1 MKIETTIKVIG
12 YVRVSTDTQDIEKQK
27 HLLLEYAHAHQML
40 INEFVECEVSS
51 KKDQRSRKIEEL
63 IGKLETGDTLIA
75 AELSRLGR
83 NMLETMNIVNTLME
97 KDVKIVFVRQPEL
110 STCSLHAK
118 LLLAIY
124 SYIAETE
131 RDYISIRTKQA
142 LAAIKAAGGF
152 LGRPKGSKNKNSSS
166 LTLYKDE
173 IKKYLKLN
181 ITMLNIS
188 KIINS
193 QLEKPLAYNSY
204 RNYIKNDTELRACS
218 MYGNG

>member
-110 STCSLHAK
+110 STCSLHSK

-152 LGRPKGSKNKNSSS
+152 LGRPKGSKNKNFA
-166 LTLYKDE
+166 LTAYKDE

-181 ITMLNIS
+181 IDMMNIS

-193 QLEKPLAYNSY
+193 QLAKPLTYNSY